1 MSGGESTQCRCR
13 RDGWVCVLQLR
24 VWQRVEHRRGRG
36 GSDGVR
42 TGRHGGRPL
51 RVATGPT
58 DADTTDVQRGRHCV
72 DHNRQ
77 PAGYQTTSTLDL
89 ARSASVIN
97 DTVWHSTPDIGGSV
111 ARLHLSSCDHVLSNF
126 SSQAR
131 YLHTSPVTVQTVVF
145 YSLNSDEFQSTLH
158 FDSMTYILFTVFN
171 CVSTRLL
178 NKHASC
184 CPLACQTHTLANSDG
199 ASQISVFFCRWPF
212 CTTVYI
218 SLTVAYDLDTK

>member
-1 MSGGESTQCRCR
+1 MS
-13 RDGWVCVLQLR
+13 
-24 VWQRVEHRRGRG
+24 
-36 GSDGVR
+36 VR
-42 TGRHGGRPL
+42 TAASCVTTRGTSPRSGWEWRGSYWPAWRSAATCRYWPDWCRYDRRAARTALRRP
-51 RVATGPT
+51 
-58 DADTTDVQRGRHCV
+58 
-72 DHNRQ
+72 Q
-77 PAGYQTTSTLDL
+77 PAACRLSDYVY
-89 ARSASVIN
+89 ARLSVIN

-184 CPLACQTHTLANSDG
+184 CLLACQTHTLANSDG